1 MDRRIGA
8 LVLAMMVV
16 AGCTLNRAELRKETV
31 LTRIGGP
38 GGQLIEPKRCV
49 LEVAILSRPLRDE
62 AINEAVWSA
71 ADEQVIAPSARHAL
85 GINGVRIGRITG
97 DLPAAVEALL
107 QAPPPHKVEPMQI
120 VLPDGDHTLVS
131 LSDSVPRASL
141 LLNRDGAAS
150 GKDYTDA
157 SGWLRVTA
165 EQEGATGVRLRI
177 APEIHHGPMQRA
189 FGALPSGG
197 TMAPQQF
204 MQRDGQQ
211 EDTLRDLSATLS
223 LEPGQVGVIGC
234 RAEAARSLGAFLFT
248 RAEANSDRLLQRL
261 VLVWASRTNLG
272 APGTHPTTPPHLE
285 PVEPPTCP
293 WKPGSPAP
301 PGRWPTTDGEWIR
314 REEAPRRS
322 RHSSFPC
329 PAWGR
334 PCGRSASEWAT
345 QSVEECTPTRSA
357 MHYPQVRSIRPG
369 CS

>member
-1 MDRRIGA
+1 MKRRIGA

-16 AGCTLNRAELRKETV
+16 AGCTLNRAELRKEAV
-31 LTRIGGP
+31 VTRIGGS
-38 GGQLIEPKRCV
+38 GGQLIEPKRCM

-62 AINEAVWSA
+62 AINEAVWGA
-71 ADEQVIAPSARHAL
+71 ADEQAIAPSARHAL
-85 GINGVRIGRITG
+85 GANGVRIGRITG

-107 QAPPPHKVEPMQI
+107 KAPPPHKVEPMQI
-120 VLPDGDHTLVS
+120 VLPDGDHTLIS
-131 LSDSVPRASL
+131 LSDAVGRASL
-141 LLNRDGAAS
+141 LMNRDGAAS

-204 MQRDGQQ
+204 MQKDGQQ

-234 RAEAARSLGAFLFT
+234 RAEASRNLGSFLFT
-248 RAEANSDRLLQRL
+248 RAEANSDRLMQRL

-272 APGTHPTTPPHLE
+272 TPGAGPTAPPRLE
-285 PVEPPTCP
+285 PVEPPDMP
-293 WKPGSPAP
+293 LEARKPGAA
-301 PGRWPTTDGEWIR
+301 RTMADDR
-314 REEAPRRS
+314 R
-322 RHSSFPC
+322 
-329 PAWGR
+329 G
-334 PCGRSASEWAT
+334 
-345 QSVEECTPTRSA
+345 
-357 MHYPQVRSIRPG
+357 
-369 CS
+369 